1 MNTIFDFIEA
11 TIFTKNSEL
20 LQSTDDEKEFSP
32 FMVNRWVSMYSP
44 EMANV
49 VNETTNRYSTVFEN
63 KREVFNFY
71 VSVLPKVKFKRIAY
85 IKKNTKDD
93 KDIENIELMAKSQ
106 QTSQRDIKHKIELV
120 ALLKSVNN
128 I

>member
-49 VNETTNRYSTVFEN
+49 VNETTNRYSTIFEN
-63 KREVFNFY
+63 KKELLNFY

-85 IKKNTKDD
+85 IKKNTKDS
-93 KDIENIELMAKSQ
+93 KDIENIELMAKTQ

>member
-11 TIFTKNSEL
+11 TIFTKNAEL

-49 VNETTNRYSTVFEN
+49 INETTNRYSTIFES
-63 KREVFNFY
+63 KKDLYNFY
-71 VSVLPKVKFKRIAY
+71 VTILPKVNFKRISY
-85 IKKNTKDD
+85 IKKT
-93 KDIENIELMAKSQ
+93 AKEDSEIKNLDLIAKTQ
-106 QTSQRDIKHKIELV
+106 QISQREVKYNMLMTEILTKT
-120 ALLKSVNN
+120 A
-128 I
+128 

>member
-1 MNTIFDFIEA
+1 MNTIFNFIEA
-11 TIFTKNSEL
+11 TIFTKNTEL

-49 VNETTNRYSTVFEN
+49 VNETTNRYSNIFEN
-63 KREVFNFY
+63 KKELFNFY

-85 IKKNTKDD
+85 IKKNTKDG
-93 KDIENIELMAKSQ
+93 KDIENIELMAKTQ
-106 QTSQRDIKHKIELV
+106 QTSERDIKHKIELV
-120 ALLKSVNN
+120 ALLKSANN